1 MMEDQQNQPVK
12 AHQEGGI
19 VTPKQIK
26 QIPLNMSIG
35 TDLDNLK
42 SDDKKE

>member
-19 VTPKQIK
+19 VTLK